1 MKDYFTGWRKYLLV
15 ERYSMQAAYEA
26 IKPNNKKM
34 YNLYNRYVNQT
45 WHWDVE
51 NGYIDPRDDPEPP
64 ADEEKIN
71 KAAASYRNYI
81 LEIIPED
88 IWGPNVTSPE
98 QKKKESDKNQGLAM
112 MWVRKLALKD
122 PNLARDIIDGEISF
136 TGQGRPYANIMP
148 DLEIYFQNLD
158 LMPKRNLI
166 ELESFEE
173 LHQMVE
179 AAKEEIHARQ
189 QERQY
194 LDAEEGTE
202 VLRDD
207 GEIYIAALH
216 NKGAACE
223 LGKGTDWCTAAPGLD
238 YFSDYYEPDDPLFF
252 FKRKPKTDP
261 DKPEFMQRGHKSHPG
276 GEEKYQFH
284 YGSEQ
289 FVNVEDYPVS
299 DKLFKV
305 LHGFLMQTEAPQ
317 KYPVVQTYHYN
328 LVADDPSTPPEEL
341 NDMVEAF
348 GNLLTTH
355 DHYHAGLTSEVL
367 SKVAKN
373 PNTPIEA
380 LRKLSNSRDKFIIRS
395 VQVNEQ
401 LANLLGPDPTEEG
414 MKLAKE
420 IFLNNIEDPLIFDRG
435 LKQFGRWIKAG
446 IMSKEEANKALKDH
460 VEAEEFRKK
469 AKKVARSDGGSQ
481 ATLRERKIRIR
492 IKK

>member
-51 NGYIDPRDDPEPP
+51 NGYLDPRDEPEPP

-88 IWGPNVTSPE
+88 IWGPNVTNPE

-122 PNLARDIIDGEISF
+122 PKLAKDIIDGDISYV
-136 TGQGRPYANIMP
+136 GQGRPYSDIMP
-148 DLEIYFQNLD
+148 DLEVYFQNLD

-252 FKRKPKTDP
+252 FENKANRQ
-261 DKPEFMQRGHKSHPG
+261 FLPG
-276 GEEKYQFH
+276 DKYQFH

-289 FVNVEDYPVS
+289 FVDVEDRPVN
-299 DKLFKV
+299 DELFKV

-317 KYPVVQTYHYN
+317 KYPVVQFYHWKEISG
-328 LVADDPSTPPEEL
+328 DETTPPEEL
-341 NDMVEAF
+341 VAIAENPDAPEEI
-348 GNLLTTH
+348 LW
-355 DHYHAGLTSEVL
+355 EI
-367 SKVAKN
+367 AKN
-373 PNTPIEA
+373 PNTPLET
-380 LRKLSNSRDKFIIRS
+380 LEKLAQSDNKYIKRS
-395 VQVNEQ
+395 VQVNSALDMDLAIKLFVDNPTDELMYSRGVDDLVRFANDGKITVEAYNQ
-401 LANLLGPDPTEEG
+401 IWNSVLNKRKHKPRAVPSEVANL
-414 MKLAKE
+414 
-420 IFLNNIEDPLIFDRG
+420 
-435 LKQFGRWIKAG
+435 GRIY
-446 IMSKEEANKALKDH
+446 
-460 VEAEEFRKK
+460 
-469 AKKVARSDGGSQ
+469 
-481 ATLRERKIRIR
+481 ERKIRIR